1 MKLTNKQLTD
11 TNLNLTSLLEINAR
25 INAKKIKTAKYIKEN
40 TLQKKEKTNHKYQI
54 SKFAFVRFAKR
65 ACKTL
70 QTSDER

>member
-25 INAKKIKTAKYIKEN
+25 INAKKKLK
-40 TLQKKEKTNHKYQI
+40 LQIYQRKHTTTTKKTNHKYQI

-70 QTSDER
+70 V